1 MIFNRL
7 PELLCIAGSVITGF
21 TILRYGFSVKKIKN
35 ELRVRTICISLAVS
49 AVTGAV
55 FCSMSYLQDHKDR
68 SYTLKLSLI
77 HIYRHCRSSRTGTTG
92 LLL

>member
-35 ELRVRTICISLAVS
+35 ELKVKIICISLAVS
-49 AVTGAV
+49 AVTGTA
-55 FCSMSYLQDHKDR
+55 FCSMSYLQNLERPHPTDVGWGF
-68 SYTLKLSLI
+68 Y
-77 HIYRHCRSSRTGTTG
+77 G
-92 LLL
+92 LAPVKPR